1 MHLSAEP
8 WKEEA
13 EKKERFRNLRSPFP
27 LPGVSAGTRPIGLNP
42 GLTGTAWGT
51 GTGHPP
57 PAPRCVP
64 PGALPA
70 QRPPAAAT
78 GSFAARPP
86 TRAPPTRVGVPRGD
100 VSVPHRTCRARAQ
113 LPTFKKRIWQ
123 RSFAP
128 RTGRDVLPT
137 PCISCFW
144 IKLFC

>member
-13 EKKERFRNLRSPFP
+13 EKKEKFGNLRSRFP

-51 GTGHPP
+51 GTGHRVPLCPARGSASTATTGSRDGILRCP
-57 PAPRCVP
+57 PAPPGAPHACRRPEGRCVRVP
-64 PGALPA
+64 P
-70 QRPPAAAT
+70 
-78 GSFAARPP
+78 
-86 TRAPPTRVGVPRGD
+86 
-100 VSVPHRTCRARAQ
+100 RTCRARAQ